1 MKNIVTH
8 IALPSMWSLPSL
20 YPFVLDIG
28 CRRHLVYLLRTTT
41 SSYIDCLMTFS
52 FSWWFSNIDIA
63 QRLCRC
69 FLAFTGRHLPC
80 HTCIHYQLSR
90 QRSTKMT
97 TPAHRLLDHLLD
109 DLKKELFAKMQQNVV
124 LELEKRKRD
133 LHGWEHVGRAQDREV
148 GGVNRQGAQGDRAG
162 ICAASLLACDTPETC
177 DAVFEL
183 SDRFSISPWFD
194 SIFSVVDQQLA
205 LVTMVFSIS
214 CSFDSSNLKKEKQH
228 DYIYQPVSSK
238 CAYLPFKRKY

>member
-28 CRRHLVYLLRTTT
+28 CRRHLVYLLRTST

-109 DLKKELFAKMQQNVV
+109 DLKKELFAKMQQNIV

-133 LHGWEHVGRAQDREV
+133 LQSMVENMLEERRTEMLKVLWMKQSTPTPTTLRSVWRSRWWHTTGW
-148 GGVNRQGAQGDRAG
+148 
-162 ICAASLLACDTPETC
+162 
-177 DAVFEL
+177 
-183 SDRFSISPWFD
+183 
-194 SIFSVVDQQLA
+194 
-205 LVTMVFSIS
+205 
-214 CSFDSSNLKKEKQH
+214 
-228 DYIYQPVSSK
+228 
-238 CAYLPFKRKY
+238 